1 MKKGGITMDLFF
13 YITIIVGLSLLY
25 YAYEKK
31 MKYQLK
37 EKEIDLE
44 QKRLDLEIKKLEIKK
59 EEKQC

>member
-1 MKKGGITMDLFF
+1 MDLFF